1 MKRFG
6 LACML
11 FLCVG
16 IAHADLYAS
25 RQSDGVISYS
35 DRADSSAARSD
46 IEITHPLEA
55 ELLPGTWHAE
65 AFDGDQTELQLRN
78 DGSFVFNQFG
88 DNTRTYMCG
97 DWNGDVETL
106 NLTVKAL
113 KQQTEDGTIEQ
124 AADTY
129 QETATILSSQRDRM
143 IVVINGQKLVFNR
156 AG

>member
-1 MKRFG
+1 MRFG

-25 RQSDGVISYS
+25 HQADGVISYS
-35 DRADSSAARSD
+35 DRANSDAARSD
-46 IEITHPLEA
+46 VEITHPLEA
-55 ELLPGTWHAE
+55 AQLPGTWHTDALNGE
-65 AFDGDQTELQLRN
+65 RAELQLGN

-88 DNTRTYMCG
+88 DSTRTYMCG
-97 DWNGDVETL
+97 AWNGDVETL

-113 KQQTEDGTIEQ
+113 KRQTEDGAIEQ
-124 AADTY
+124 AAGTY
-129 QETATILSSQRDRM
+129 QETAPILSSQRDRM
-143 IVVINGQKLVFNR
+143 IVVIDGQKLVFNR